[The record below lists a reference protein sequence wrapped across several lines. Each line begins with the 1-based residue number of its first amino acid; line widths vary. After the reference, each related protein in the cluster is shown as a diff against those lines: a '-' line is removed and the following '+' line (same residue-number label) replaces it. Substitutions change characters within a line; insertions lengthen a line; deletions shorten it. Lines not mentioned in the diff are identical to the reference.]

1 MTYKTFI
8 TTQFFPKKKTKNN
21 MTVFNQCESAKNAQT
36 ILATADSVLKNEILK
51 KIAEEV
57 VKSTPEILS
66 ANAIDMK
73 NGENLSPVMKDRLR
87 LDDVRIKKMAEGVEA
102 LISLPDPVGR
112 LLSEHTTKD
121 DLIVK
126 RISVPIGVVGV
137 IYEARPNVTVD
148 VASLCI
154 KSGNSVVLRGGKDA
168 IHSNRALAKAVK
180 TALAHFGMADCV
192 QFIDDE
198 TRESTAKLLQAD
210 KFVDV
215 IIPRGGEKLKQ
226 YVLANTTIPVICSA
240 GGVCHTY
247 VDESANLEMAKK
259 IVKNAKLSRPS
270 VCNALE
276 TILVHEKIADKFLPA
291 VLSEMK
297 EEKNVIVFG
306 DQKCK
311 EIYPDTTIIDE
322 NGYYV
327 EHLDYKVSVRVVKD
341 ISDAIKHI
349 NKYGTHHSDAIITDD
364 TQKADTFVG
373 SVDSADVYVNAS
385 TRFTDGFEF
394 GLGAEIAISTQKLHA
409 RGPVGLNELTTYKNV
424 ILGKGQIRV

>member
-1 MTYKTFI
+1 M
-8 TTQFFPKKKTKNN
+8 QFFLMKKTKTN
-21 MTVFNQCESAKNAQT
+21 MTVEFQCESAKNAQFS
-36 ILATADSVLKNEILK
+36 LATADSVLKNKILK

-57 VKSTPEILS
+57 VNATPEILS

-73 NGENLSPVMKDRLR
+73 NGENLSQVMKDRLR
-87 LDDVRIKKMAEGVEA
+87 LDSVRIKKMAEGVEA

-121 DLIVK
+121 ELVIK
-126 RISVPIGVVGV
+126 RVSVPIGVVGV

-168 IHSNRALAKAVK
+168 IHSNRALANAVK
-180 TALAHFGMADCV
+180 SALVPFGMADCV

-198 TRESTAKLLQAD
+198 TRESTAKLLKAD
-210 KFVDV
+210 KYVDV

-226 YVLANTTIPVICSA
+226 YVLENTTIPVICSA

-247 VDESANLEMAKK
+247 VDEYADLEMAKSV
-259 IVKNAKLSRPS
+259 VKNAKLSRPS

-276 TILVHEKIADKFLPA
+276 TILVHQNVADKFLPA

-297 EEKNVIVFG
+297 EEKGVIVFG

-311 EIYPDTTIIDE
+311 HIYPETILIDDS
-322 NGYYV
+322 GYYV
-327 EHLDYKVSVRVVKD
+327 EHLDYKVSVKVV
-341 ISDAIKHI
+341 SDMNEAIKHI
-349 NKYGTHHSDAIITDD
+349 NKYGTHHSDAIITHD
-364 TQKADTFVG
+364 TQNADTFIQ